1 MQLNSENN
9 LLKFCMVALC
19 VSSVAAYF
27 VLPLGST
34 TIWWM
39 IRIGIFTIL
48 FVNRDKAFRPLP
60 IMLWMALL
68 VVSCVLGCFYCRD
81 YWDWKQ
87 FINKIIA
94 YTVCVA
100 ALTACQPD
108 VLQKLLNYLYKYIW
122 VLFLLLVLVMTSTG
136 IGKFLI
142 PFSFL
147 ALFYPLLNPKS
158 KWSIWIALV
167 LTIVLGTDSRSD
179 ILKMLVCV
187 LLGIFMTHQRFHR
200 YMKKWYWLFFVLPFV
215 LFMLAAN
222 HTFNIFEV
230 GNNLIDVE
238 ESGSNLDLSDTRTLL
253 YEEVIASALERHT
266 VYFGVTPAGTYR
278 SEWLIRNMDFSDIMG
293 DIHYGERGGTESSVL
308 NVFLH
313 FGVLGVIIYLLLF
326 LSASYLAINKSNS
339 IYMIL
344 IGFYV
349 AFRFMMGWVEDIIN
363 LDVNMFLLWAMIG
376 MCYSPAF
383 REMTDEE
390 FCDWFDGVLIK

>member
-1 MQLNSENN
+1 MQLNREDNI
-9 LLKFCMVALC
+9 LKFSMVALC

-27 VLPLGST
+27 VTPIGP
-34 TIWWM
+34 TIMWWM
-39 IRIGIFTIL
+39 LRIGIFIVL
-48 FVNRDKAFRPLP
+48 YVNRDKTFRPVP
-60 IMLWMALL
+60 IILWMVL
-68 VVSCVLGCFYCRD
+68 VLVSCIVGCFYCRD

-94 YTVCVA
+94 YTVCVV
-100 ALTACQPD
+100 ALVACQPD
-108 VLQKLLNYLYKYIW
+108 MLKKLLYYLFKYIW
-122 VLFLLLVLVMTSTG
+122 VLFVLLVFVMTSTG

-147 ALFYPLLNPKS
+147 ALFYPLLNSKS
-158 KWSIWIALV
+158 KWYVWIALA
-167 LTIVLGTDSRSD
+167 LTILIGTDSRSD
-179 ILKMLVCV
+179 ILKMLVCIALGV
-187 LLGIFMTHQRFHR
+187 LLMHDRFQK
-200 YMKKWYWLFFVLPFV
+200 YMKRWYWLFFVLPFM

-230 GNNLIDVE
+230 GENIFGVE
-238 ESGSNLDLSDTRTLL
+238 ESEGDFDFSDTRTIL
-253 YEEVIASALERHT
+253 YEDVIASALERHT
-266 VYFGVTPAGTYR
+266 VFFGVTPAGTYH
-278 SEWLIRNMDFSDIMG
+278 SEWMIRNMDSSDITG

-313 FGVLGVIIYLLLF
+313 FGVLGLIIYLVLF
-326 LSASYLAINKSNS
+326 MSASYLAINKSNNM
-339 IYMIL
+339 YMVL

-390 FCDWFDGVLIK
+390 FREWFDGVISG

>member
-1 MQLNSENN
+1 MQLNREDSI
-9 LLKFCMVALC
+9 LKFSMVALC

-27 VLPLGST
+27 VVPLGST
-34 TIWWM
+34 ALWWM

-48 FVNRDKAFRPLP
+48 FVNRDKAFHPLP
-60 IMLWMALL
+60 IMMWIVLL
-68 VVSCVLGCFYCRD
+68 FVSCAVGCFLCRD
-81 YWDWKQ
+81 YWDWKN

-94 YTVCVA
+94 YSVFVVA
-100 ALTACQPD
+100 LAACQPD
-108 VLQKLLNYLYKYIW
+108 VLQKLLYYLNKYMWI
-122 VLFLLLVLVMTSTG
+122 LFVLLVFNLTSTG
-136 IGKFLI
+136 IGKLLI

-147 ALFYPLLNPKS
+147 ALFYPLLNSKS
-158 KWSIWIALV
+158 KWFVWIALV
-167 LTIVLGTDSRSD
+167 LTITLGTDSRSD
-179 ILKMLVCV
+179 ILKMLICI
-187 LLGIFMTHQRFHR
+187 LLGIFMMRQRFQR
-200 YMKKWYWLFFVLPFV
+200 YMKRWYWLFFVLPFV

-230 GNNLIDVE
+230 GNNLIEVE
-238 ESGSNLDLSDTRTLL
+238 ENEGNFDVSDTRTPL
-253 YEEVIASALERHT
+253 YEEVIASALEQNT
-266 VYFGVTPAGTYR
+266 VYFGVTPAGTYY
-278 SEWLIRNMDFSDIMG
+278 SEWMIRNMDASDIMG

-313 FGVLGVIIYLLLF
+313 FGVLGLIIYLFLF
-326 LSASYLAINKSNS
+326 FRASYLAITKSNNM
-339 IYMIL
+339 YMVL